1 MTIKNPIF
9 KQAAI
14 FFGYLILSSLILFTA
29 GEDAGI
35 YFAVTIG
42 ISISVHVILLMFLV
56 LMRVVKKNRK
66 PPFVDLFTVILLANI
81 FIVFSNQYLRWMWWI
96 AGRN

>member
-1 MTIKNPIF
+1 MQKSIL

-14 FFGYLILSSLILFTA
+14 FFGYLILSSLILFTS
-29 GEDAGI
+29 GEEAGI

-42 ISISVHVILLMFLV
+42 IAIFLHVIILMVLV
-56 LMRVVKKNRK
+56 LMSVVKKNRK

-81 FIVFSNQYLRWMWWI
+81 FIIFSNQYLKMMWWL

>member
-1 MTIKNPIF
+1 MQKSIL

-14 FFGYLILSSLILFTA
+14 FFGYLILSSLFLFKSGEEA
-29 GEDAGI
+29 GV

-42 ISISVHVILLMFLV
+42 IAICLHLIILMVLV
-56 LMRVVKKNRK
+56 LMSVIKKNRK

-81 FIVFSNQYLRWMWWI
+81 FIIFSNQYLKMMWSL